1 MSVRNRNHITWY
13 VVDNW
18 NQDRHVLSTGSYC
31 LLVLRNRHVN
41 CPFYAMFLFPFTY
54 HNIDT
59 VNLGRIKR
67 TGLYFGTSLSRF
79 LPSEMIK
86 QANMAKPLL
95 SNKHLDLLKTDELLL
110 RMDKETVDDGR
121 IKLRYLYFSCIRFK
135 SFSYEVESNNKL
147 TRRSR
152 CSQTRVF
159 WRWMNLS

>member
-1 MSVRNRNHITWY
+1 
-13 VVDNW
+13 
-18 NQDRHVLSTGSYC
+18 
-31 LLVLRNRHVN
+31 
-41 CPFYAMFLFPFTY
+41 MFLFPFTY

-59 VNLGRIKR
+59 VNLSRIKR

-121 IKLRYLYFSCIRFK
+121 IKPRYLYFSCIRFK

-159 WRWMNLS
+159 WR

>member
-86 QANMAKPLL
+86 QANMAKPFL
-95 SNKHLDLLKTDELLL
+95 SNKHLDLRKTDELLL
-110 RMDKETVDDGR
+110 RMDKETVDVGR
-121 IKLRYLYFSCIRFK
+121 IKSRYLYSSCIRFK
-135 SFSYEVESNNKL
+135 SFRTKWKVTTS
-147 TRRSR
+147 
-152 CSQTRVF
+152 
-159 WRWMNLS
+159 